1 MLHSPDAKIIIPFYH
16 IYMWQM
22 EKEAFLSNNKC
33 VFRFLPLHVFVNTP
47 VS

>member
-22 EKEAFLSNNKC
+22 EKEAF
-33 VFRFLPLHVFVNTP
+33 FVK
-47 VS
+47 